1 MHRDTAAFSRELH
14 VAVPGTADE
23 LGEQTATG
31 LHAAWPRVLICGR
44 MAPPD
49 TMHWL
54 FWDVDLEQLEV
65 ERHAEYILS
74 RVLDRGRIDDVSW
87 ALQTY
92 GEDRI
97 HAFLC
102 ERPRAELSPRTL
114 AFWRAFF
121 REEQPWPTRPS
132 SRQISSAPWHG

>member
-1 MHRDTAAFSRELH
+1 
-14 VAVPGTADE
+14 
-23 LGEQTATG
+23 
-31 LHAAWPRVLICGR
+31 

-54 FWDVDLEQLEV
+54 FWDIDLKELDV
-65 ERHAEYILS
+65 ERHADYVLS

-87 ALQTY
+87 ALRTY
-92 GEDRI
+92 GEARI
-97 HAFLC
+97 HAFLR
-102 ERPRAELSPRTL
+102 ERPHAELSPRTL

-132 SRQISSAPWHG
+132 SRPVSSAPWHG